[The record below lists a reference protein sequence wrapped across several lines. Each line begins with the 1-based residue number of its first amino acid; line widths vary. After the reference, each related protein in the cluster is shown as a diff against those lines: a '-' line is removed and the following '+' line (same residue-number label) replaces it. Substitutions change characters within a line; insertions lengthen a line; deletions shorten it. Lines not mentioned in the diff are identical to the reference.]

1 MSGHQEKVHKSS
13 HLVLHDDDWEE
24 KLDADHLSNSM
35 ICAPYDDLED
45 AKELV
50 ELSICEPSYDDDDSM
65 MFNLQCAAPRYN
77 YVEKLEPEPVSNSMI
92 LVPSYDDDLEIFRK
106 EQVEDK
112 PLFSTSIE
120 VRARGQSSKFLN
132 IAWSRVFP
140 SSKKIEKEEYA
151 KCMQESFCSKL
162 PSSTYGYLI
171 NDLLSQEIH
180 KINFKQHSSAA
191 VVVAFQLTMVLYL
204 WNSSQLNFTLI
215 ESAPIIPLQIAGI
228 GVLLLNLIPSVTD
241 IILEIAAILFS
252 DFYFVDLEAEGEG
265 ILKVDMLGKENGGIW
280 SLFWLWVVVAFESI
294 VFLSVL
300 VVGITYILSSTSAS
314 ELVQACLSI
323 VFINEIDNVAF
334 NNLMLDCSRDFF
346 AKQLFHFQCFIPS
359 SAQTL
364 LMRFDRKNPTMQFR
378 LRTLF
383 DSWSGVIL
391 LVLSVGIVFCWY
403 H

>member
-1 MSGHQEKVHKSS
+1 
-13 HLVLHDDDWEE
+13 
-24 KLDADHLSNSM
+24 M
-35 ICAPYDDLED
+35 ICAPYDDLEIF
-45 AKELV
+45 ELPSTV
-50 ELSICEPSYDDDDSM
+50 GCEPDALDIE
-65 MFNLQCAAPRYN
+65 FEFTPKCA
-77 YVEKLEPEPVSNSMI
+77 
-92 LVPSYDDDLEIFRK
+92 PSYHDVEILHE
-106 EQVEDK
+106 EQENIDALDIEFEFTPKCAPSYHDVEI
-112 PLFSTSIE
+112 LHE
-120 VRARGQSSKFLN
+120 EQEN

-140 SSKKIEKEEYA
+140 SSEKIEKEEYA

-191 VVVAFQLTMVLYL
+191 VVVAFQLTMVGYL

-252 DFYFVDLEAEGEG
+252 DFYFVDMEAEGGG
-265 ILKVDMLGKENGGIW
+265 ILKVGMSGKENGGIW

-294 VFLSVL
+294 VFLAVL

-383 DSWSGVIL
+383 DSWSGIIL

>member
-1 MSGHQEKVHKSS
+1 MAPLSLTALLPIVPKATTGTLPKPLELITFSS
-13 HLVLHDDDWEE
+13 PPPV
-24 KLDADHLSNSM
+24 
-35 ICAPYDDLED
+35 
-45 AKELV
+45 ELV
-50 ELSICEPSYDDDDSM
+50 MQQY
-65 MFNLQCAAPRYN
+65 CAAPRYN

-252 DFYFVDLEAEGEG
+252 DFYYVDMEAEGGG

-294 VFLSVL
+294 VFLAVL

-346 AKQLFHFQCFIPS
+346 AKQFFHFPCFIPS